1 MLNSEGSSS
10 RNFLPDQ
17 YKRDAALPINHNYLT
32 QQFADFQNIFEKLKN
47 VVLNNDF
54 TLGSSVDD
62 LEERFATLHNAK
74 FGIGVGSGTDAIFL
88 TLKAMGIGPGDEV
101 ITAPFTFFATVGAIA
116 TTGAKPVFVD
126 VEIDGFNI
134 DVNKIESA
142 VTSRTKAI
150 VPIHWAGRICEVE
163 KLYEIAKKHNLSI
176 VEDACHAVAATRNG
190 SFAGQFADAACFS
203 LHPLKNLNVWG
214 DGGIVITNSETL
226 NRKLRLM
233 RNHGLVSRD
242 ECEEFAF
249 NSRLDTIQAVI
260 ADHLFDKLE
269 TITDTRIRNANFL
282 DKRFSKISEIKLHT
296 RHGYLKEV
304 FHLYSFLCEDR
315 DNLLDFLKGNGI
327 DAKIHYPIPLHLQ
340 KAAAFLNH
348 KPGDFPNAEM
358 ISRKVLS
365 LPVHEFIDE
374 EHVEF
379 MARKVEEF
387 YVGR

>member
-1 MLNSEGSSS
+1 MSRSDGTSS

-17 YKRDAALPINHNYLT
+17 YRRDAALPINHNYLT
-32 QQFADFQNIFEKLKN
+32 QQFADFQDVFEKLRN
-47 VVLNNDF
+47 VVLHNDF
-54 TLGSSVDD
+54 TLGSAVDD
-62 LEERFATLHNAK
+62 LEERFATFHHTK

-134 DVNKIESA
+134 DVNKIEGA
-142 VTSRTKAI
+142 ITPRTKAI

-163 KLYEIAKKHNLSI
+163 KLFEIAKKHNLFV

-203 LHPLKNLNVWG
+203 FHPLKNLNVWG
-214 DGGIVITNSETL
+214 DGGIVITNSEVL
-226 NRKLRLM
+226 DRKLRLM

-260 ADHLFDKLE
+260 ANHLFDKLE
-269 TITDTRIRNANFL
+269 IITDTRIRNSKFL
-282 DKRFSKISEIKLHT
+282 DKRLCKIPQIKLHT
-296 RHGYLKEV
+296 RHEYLKEV

-315 DNLLDFLKGNGI
+315 DNLLKFLNNNGI

-340 KAAAFLNH
+340 RAAAFLNH
-348 KPGDFPNAEM
+348 QPGDFPNAEL
-358 ISRKVLS
+358 ISRRVVS
-365 LPVHEFIDE
+365 LPVHEFIDDN
-374 EHVEF
+374 HLEF
-379 MARKVEEF
+379 MANKIEEF
-387 YVGR
+387 YVR